1 MSSVDVV
8 DLSIVW
14 GWSALGGVIAYV
26 FYGFAVMA
34 IFRKA
39 GLAGWPAWVPYFHQW
54 RLLQLGG
61 QKGWWVLV
69 ALIPFVGWILYLV
82 FLIIAGIKIQT
93 AFGKPGVFYLL
104 AILVT
109 PVWYGILAW
118 DSSTWNPQHT
128 PLVPRSG
135 YAAG

>member
-1 MSSVDVV
+1 MN
-8 DLSIVW
+8 SINTYQLLIA
-14 GWSALGGVIAYV
+14 GIALVGGLGVYV

-39 GLAGWPAWVPYFHQW
+39 GLAGWPAWVPYFNHW
-54 RLLQLGG
+54 RILQLGG
-61 QKGWWVLV
+61 QQGWWVLV
-69 ALIPFVGWILYLV
+69 GLIPVVGQIVFLV
-82 FLIIAGIKIQT
+82 FFIIAGVKIQT